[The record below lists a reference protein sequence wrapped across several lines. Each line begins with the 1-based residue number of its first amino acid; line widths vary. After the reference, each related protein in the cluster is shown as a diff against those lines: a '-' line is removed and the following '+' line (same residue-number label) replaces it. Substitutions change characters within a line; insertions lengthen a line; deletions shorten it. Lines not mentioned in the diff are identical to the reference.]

1 MSTEP
6 RTALE
11 IYELLKTQGT
21 KQLDLP
27 SWFGKEATNLIS
39 LILESRGV
47 QVDWENSEDAIP
59 ALYLELMLSTLLIG
73 FAIGAGAEKKGWDT
87 EFKEMQDEF
96 KGGDW

>member
-27 SWFGKEATNLIS
+27 SWFGKEAANLIS
-39 LILESRGV
+39 SVLKSKGV
-47 QVDWENSEDAIP
+47 EDAREIP
-59 ALYLELMLSTLLIG
+59 ALHLELMLSTLLIG

-87 EFKEMQDEF
+87 EFKEIQDEF

>member
-27 SWFGKEATNLIS
+27 SWFGKEAATLIS

-47 QVDWENSEDAIP
+47 KPREIP
-59 ALYLELMLSTLLIG
+59 TLYLELILSTLLIG

>member
-27 SWFGKEATNLIS
+27 SWFGKEAATLIS
-39 LILESRGV
+39 LVLESKGV
-47 QVDWENSEDAIP
+47 EDAIP
-59 ALYLELMLSTLLIG
+59 ALHLELMLSTLLIG

-87 EFKEMQDEF
+87 EFKEIQDEF